1 MLTTVL
7 IVSLYSTL
15 CPAYT
20 VLGYQ
25 LGKNWKL
32 ITQKEN

>member
-15 CPAYT
+15 CPAYAA
-20 VLGYQ
+20 LGYR
-25 LGKNWKL
+25 LGKDWKL
-32 ITQKEN
+32 ITQND